1 MDQKEILA
9 SAAAGMSVGIPRNL
23 DDMSIENLLAYK
35 TALQSEIDRV
45 EQTLVARDGVR
56 KGAEALFR
64 T

>member
-1 MDQKEILA
+1 MDQKELLA
-9 SAAAGMSVGIPRNL
+9 SAAAGVPVGIPRNL

-35 TALQSEIDRV
+35 TALQSEIERV
-45 EQTLVARDGVR
+45 EQTIVARDGVR

>member
-1 MDQKEILA
+1 MDQKELLA
-9 SAAAGMSVGIPRNL
+9 RAAAGMSVGIPRNL
-23 DDMSIENLLAYK
+23 DDLSIENLLAYK
-35 TALQSEIDRV
+35 AALQSEIDRV